1 MYRLLVLVVR
11 LLSIVF
17 PRSFGFGS
25 MVHAY
30 LTSRER
36 YVMFRQAFMYTANES
51 VVGDYLEFGVARART
66 LIYARRFGEKFPAR
80 GDEGGCRYFGFDSF
94 EGFPQTE
101 GIDKVFERFKAKD
114 ESHDLET
121 AAKNI
126 ERNFGDM
133 NGVFLEKGFYDQTLT
148 EKFLN
153 ENNIERARVIHVDC
167 DLYQSAIAA
176 LNFITALIHDG
187 TILLFD
193 DWLCYRGRPDRGE
206 RRAVQEWLAANPQI
220 HLTPY
225 RSYANVGQSFIVS
238 IAIDS
243 LEPVAMAQ

>member
-66 LIYARRFGEKFPAR
+66 LIYARRFGEKYLVR
-80 GDEGGCRYFGFDSF
+80 GDERGCRYFGFDSF
-94 EGFPQTE
+94 EGFPQPE
-101 GIDKVFERFKAKD
+101 GIDKVFERFKAKE
-114 ESHDLET
+114 ESHDLEI
-121 AAKNI
+121 AAKNLK
-126 ERNFGDM
+126 RNFVNMEGI
-133 NGVFLEKGFYDQTLT
+133 FLEKGFYDQTLT

-153 ENNIERARVIHVDC
+153 DNNIERARVIHVDC

-176 LNFITALIHDG
+176 LNFITDLIHDG

-193 DWLCYRGRPDRGE
+193 DWLCYRARPDRGE
-206 RRAVQEWLAANPQI
+206 QRAVQEWLAANPQI

-238 IAIDS
+238 IMDGG
-243 LEPVAMAQ
+243 PVPLATGQ